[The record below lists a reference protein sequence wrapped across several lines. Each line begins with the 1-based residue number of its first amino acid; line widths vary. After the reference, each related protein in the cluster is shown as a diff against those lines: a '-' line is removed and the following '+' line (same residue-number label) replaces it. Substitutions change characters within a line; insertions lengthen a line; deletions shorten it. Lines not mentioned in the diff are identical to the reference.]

1 MNLKKGDK
9 VQVLSGVDKGKQGRV
24 LQALP
29 KKGKVLVEGVNVV
42 KRHTKPR
49 AQGQTGGIIEKEAPV
64 PVSKVAFV
72 DPTTGKTAKLGSKVV
87 DTRRVRVSKASNEAV

>member
-9 VQVLSGVDKGKQGRV
+9 VLVLSGVDAGKQGRV

-72 DPTTGKTAKLGSKVV
+72 DPTTGKKAKLGAKVV
-87 DTRRVRVSKASNEAV
+87 DGRRVRVSKASNEAV

>member
-9 VQVLSGVDKGKQGRV
+9 VLVLSGVDAGKQGRV

-42 KRHTKPR
+42 RRHTKPR

-72 DPTTGKTAKLGSKVV
+72 DPTTGKKAKLGAKVV
-87 DTRRVRVSKASNEAV
+87 EGRRVRVSKASNEAV